1 MNKVQAINSFWN
13 SFGIPAFEN
22 TTVPEDESL
31 RGDFY
36 ITYDVSTD
44 SLDRAVP
51 MSASI
56 WELESTSWERISL
69 KAEEISDALI
79 QVKTIPLDIG
89 YLYIS
94 RGQPF
99 AQRVNDEVETTRR
112 IYINIMA
119 EFLTP

>member
-1 MNKVQAINSFWN
+1 MTKAEAIHEFWS
-13 SFGIPAFEN
+13 SFGIPAYES
-22 TTVPEDESL
+22 TTVNEER

-36 ITYDVSTD
+36 ITYSVATD
-44 SLDRAVP
+44 SLDRIVS

-56 WELESTSWERISL
+56 WELNSTSWKKVSE

-89 YLYIS
+89 YLYIT

-99 AQRVNDEVETTRR
+99 AQRVSDENDSVRR

-119 EFLTP
+119 EFLAP